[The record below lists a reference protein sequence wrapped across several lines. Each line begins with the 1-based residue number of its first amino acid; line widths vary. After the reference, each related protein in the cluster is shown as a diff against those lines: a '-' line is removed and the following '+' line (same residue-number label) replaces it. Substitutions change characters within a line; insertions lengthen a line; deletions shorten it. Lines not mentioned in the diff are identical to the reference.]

1 MSIAITLDY
10 AIQDQIGQGSAF
22 EIFRRGA
29 TAYLCR
35 RPSRSDSATA
45 QGITQLLVDGG
56 ADRESVLGKTAWAAG
71 ALFDFSDTVERG
83 VPIAR
88 FQAYGGLPKVPA
100 SFRMPA
106 AGVVTDNRCPHYTRS
121 LGTNLVRSFE
131 ELYK

>member
-10 AIQDQIGQGSAF
+10 AVQDQIGQGSAF

-56 ADRESVLGKTAWAAG
+56 ADREARAGQDGLGG
-71 ALFDFSDTVERG
+71 GRALFDFSDTLERG
-83 VPIAR
+83 VPVAR
-88 FQAYGGLPKVPA
+88 FQANGGLPKVPA

-106 AGVVTDNRCPHYTRS
+106 AGVVTDNRCP
-121 LGTNLVRSFE
+121 
-131 ELYK
+131 